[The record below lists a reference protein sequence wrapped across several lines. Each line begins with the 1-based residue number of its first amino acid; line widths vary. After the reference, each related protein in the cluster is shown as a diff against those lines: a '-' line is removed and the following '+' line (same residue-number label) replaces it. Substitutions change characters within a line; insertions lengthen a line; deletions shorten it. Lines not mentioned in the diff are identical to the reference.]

1 MQFREIPLDRANHW
15 ISKVWPFGAGTAKR
29 SPTMNPILLFDTFV
43 CRSSEVVRL
52 PVRLVL
58 LALLLGSVTVGLNSC
73 ATARGFGQDVE
84 TTGEKIEEAASR

>member
-1 MQFREIPLDRANHW
+1 
-15 ISKVWPFGAGTAKR
+15 
-29 SPTMNPILLFDTFV
+29 MNPILLFDTFV

-73 ATARGFGQDVE
+73 ATAKGFGQDVE
-84 TTGEKIEEAASR
+84 RTGEKIEEAATR